1 MSIWSRLRLIY
12 NATFGAG
19 NEAFWRQAGWLPGE
33 GTSAVTPDT
42 VLGIAGVWKAVNT
55 IGKDIATLPLHKYQ
69 RLEPTGK
76 NRVRDDVVRLLN
88 QQANVYIKAMD
99 LRLAVE
105 MQALLVG
112 NGYAEIQRD
121 LTGKPLALWWLPSEL
136 VTPKIDEAGFLFY
149 ELKQSTREPRRIRP
163 ENVLHIKGPAKDAI
177 TGWSVVT
184 LARES
189 LSLTMG
195 QETYAR
201 KQYENGVRPSMII
214 KKKGIPSAEQRK
226 EFREEMSRMHEGSE
240 NAFRFMLLY
249 GDTEASPWSMSNE
262 DAQWLE
268 GRQFQIEEIARWF
281 DLPPH
286 KLGAMGRATWSNVE
300 QMQMEYV
307 GGCLNY
313 WLRQWESEA
322 NAKLLTEREKLAETN
337 FYEFK
342 TEALLRG
349 DTLARYQVYAI
360 GIANK
365 ILNPNECRD
374 KENMNPYEGGD
385 EYANPNTG
393 SPNAAGDPT
402 DRREEQDDGN
412 RHPRSRNQQRLEVLA
427 ETETQL
433 VLMAAERSK
442 NFTNW
447 VEHTYAEGGNWH
459 AHVVE
464 VFASC
469 ELPQPAADRWCQ
481 ESRDSLL
488 GLTETVT
495 QRELSGAVVNLL
507 ADWPLRANEFF
518 CLGASDAC

>member
-1 MSIWSRLRLIY
+1 MSLWSRFRKFF
-12 NATFGAG
+12 NATLGAG
-19 NEAFWRQAGWLPGE
+19 NEAFWRQAGWLPSE
-33 GTSAVTPDT
+33 GTTAITPDT
-42 VLGIAGVWKAVNT
+42 VLGIAGVWKAVNV

-88 QQANVYIKAMD
+88 QQANLYVKALDVRM
-99 LRLAVE
+99 AVQL
-105 MQALLVG
+105 QALLWG

-121 LTGKPLALWWLPSEL
+121 PTGKPLALWWLPAEQI
-136 VTPKIDEAGFLFY
+136 TPKIDEMGFLFY
-149 ELKQSTREPRRIRP
+149 ELKQYPREPRRIRP
-163 ENVLHIKGPAKDAI
+163 ENVLHIRGPAKDGI
-177 TGWSVVT
+177 TGWSVIS

-195 QETYAR
+195 QERYAR

-226 EFREEMSRMHEGSE
+226 EYREEISRMHEGSE

-249 GDTEASPWSMSNE
+249 GDTEATPWSMNND

-268 GRQFQIEEIARWF
+268 GRQFQVEEIARWF

-307 GGCLNY
+307 AGCLNF
-313 WLRQWESEA
+313 WLRQWEGEA

-385 EYANPNTG
+385 EYANPNTA

-412 RHPRSRNQQRLEVLA
+412 RNPRSGNQQRLEVLVA
-427 ETETQL
+427 AETQL
-433 VLMAAERSK
+433 VMMAAERSK

-459 AHVVE
+459 NHVEE

-469 ELPQPAADRWCQ
+469 ELKPADAAVWCAT
-481 ESRDSLL
+481 SRDRLL
-488 GLTETVT
+488 ELTEKVT
-495 QRELSGAVVNLL
+495 QRELQGAVLNLL
-507 ADWPLRANEFF
+507 ADWPLRAEEY
-518 CLGASDAC
+518 CLGVGDG